1 MEDFEIFVNESYNK
15 GFKVILDFVFNYILK
30 QYFWFVE
37 SSKNK
42 IGFKNDWYVWVDVG
56 VGGNGINFLNNWVSE
71 DGGSVWEYENSSR

>member
-1 MEDFEIFVNESYNK
+1 M
-15 GFKVILDFVFNYILK
+15 
-30 QYFWFVE
+30 E
-37 SSKNK
+37 SSKDK